1 MLQGQAQTRKWLP
14 AGHPRADAAPRG
26 ELCPARQVRRKLIVD
41 GRLNAEVVGQ
51 SALHLAEI
59 FGLQVGHSQALQATP
74 RLADSII
81 VWALV
86 GHGSIAHLQGQLP
99 CTAQSPMGPI
109 LPGQAA
115 VCLSSCLVWFPP
127 MHAFPP
133 PPPPPLSPPPPGAR
147 VDPHHHCRGRSDWQ
161 RGGTEP
167 REALPGEGECKSG
180 GAWLPGSWQS
190 GSAGLQGGARGPG
203 RRGCGDAGHR
213 GGSCQL
219 AVSFTPRPGGRVAA
233 LAIWHEESVLIKN
246 GRH

>member
-133 PPPPPLSPPPPGAR
+133 PPPPPSLPHRQVPEWTRIIIAEAEVIGKEEALSQEKLCPVRGSASQAAPGCLAAGSQAQLA
-147 VDPHHHCRGRSDWQ
+147 CREAQ
-161 RGGTEP
+161 EARGGAAAET
-167 REALPGEGECKSG
+167 RVT
-180 GAWLPGSWQS
+180 GAAAASWQ
-190 GSAGLQGGARGPG
+190 
-203 RRGCGDAGHR
+203 
-213 GGSCQL
+213 
-219 AVSFTPRPGGRVAA
+219 
-233 LAIWHEESVLIKN
+233 
-246 GRH
+246 